1 MAKKEVKTDLW
12 VYELLQEA
20 DIYLTP
26 QGCDIKEIDEALKTA
41 SKSKTG
47 HAGYPEYCG
56 VVKDFV
62 LVIEDKASLDKHAY
76 KDENGLLSQDVKF
89 VKDYAVN
96 GALYYALHLA
106 ANTSYNK
113 VLAFGVSGNEKHHK
127 ITPLFVNERGDYQEL
142 PDVETFISF
151 NEANINEYYLKEI
164 LQEETDVEKTT
175 AEILKDA
182 EKLHND
188 LRNYGN
194 LTTEQKPLVVSGIML
209 ALREI
214 EEKTFSIESLIGDPI
229 KTDGQKIY
237 EAIESNLKRVNVTP
251 DTKRD
256 KLLSQF
262 SVIRDTTK
270 VFTCKKLLMTK
281 KKLPVRFTGQHFTI
295 DKVLI
300 KDAIR
305 QANISNQDTVLD
317 IGAGK
322 GFLTVHLLKIAN
334 NVVAIENDTALV
346 EHLRKLFSDA
356 RNVQVVGCDFRNFAV
371 PKFPFKVVSNIPH
384 GITSDIF
391 KILMFESLGN
401 FLGGSIVLQ
410 LEPTQKLFSRKL
422 YNPYTVFYH
431 TFFDLK
437 LVYEVG
443 PESFLPP
450 PTVKSALLNIKRK
463 HLFFDFKFKAKY
475 LAFISCLLEKP
486 DLSVKT
492 ALKSIFRKSQVRSIS
507 EKFGLNLNAQ
517 IVCLSPSQWL
527 NCFLEMLEVVPEKF
541 HPS

>member
-1 MAKKEVKTDLW
+1 MKACFMGLGYIGLPTAIIAAKHGVQVTGVDINPKV
-12 VYELLQEA
+12 VELTNQGKLHIIEPGMEEMLQE
-20 DIYLTP
+20 
-26 QGCDIKEIDEALKTA
+26 
-41 SKSKTG
+41 
-47 HAGYPEYCG
+47 
-56 VVKDFV
+56 VVKNGTLHASTKPETSDAYFMVVPTPFKGNHEPDISYVEAATRAV
-62 LVIEDKASLDKHAY
+62 LP
-76 KDENGLLSQDVKF
+76 F
-89 VKDYAVN
+89 
-96 GALYYALHLA
+96 
-106 ANTSYNK
+106 
-113 VLAFGVSGNEKHHK
+113 
-127 ITPLFVNERGDYQEL
+127 
-142 PDVETFISF
+142 
-151 NEANINEYYLKEI
+151 LKEG
-164 LQEETDVEKTT
+164 
-175 AEILKDA
+175 
-182 EKLHND
+182 D
-188 LRNYGN
+188 LY
-194 LTTEQKPLVVSGIML
+194 
-209 ALREI
+209 
-214 EEKTFSIESLIGDPI
+214 
-229 KTDGQKIY
+229 
-237 EAIESNLKRVNVTP
+237 
-251 DTKRD
+251 
-256 KLLSQF
+256 
-262 SVIRDTTK
+262 

-371 PKFPFKVVSNIPH
+371 PKFPFKVVSNIPY

>member
-1 MAKKEVKTDLW
+1 MYPHDNIFNIYYNIGKRTPFLVKRCELGLARSSSEERRIDPNRDRTFLVETVKPRGKYGKAYGKCFMNGKPDDTYRKECYPNIKDEEIPCAGCGEW
-12 VYELLQEA
+12 VLIDVPGVSLDEIFPIHKADEILMFGKYKGKSLG
-20 DIYLTP
+20 DIY
-26 QGCDIKEIDEALKTA
+26 KM
-41 SKSKTG
+41 
-47 HAGYPEYCG
+47 
-56 VVKDFV
+56 
-62 LVIEDKASLDKHAY
+62 
-76 KDENGLLSQDVKF
+76 
-89 VKDYAVN
+89 
-96 GALYYALHLA
+96 
-106 ANTSYNK
+106 
-113 VLAFGVSGNEKHHK
+113 
-127 ITPLFVNERGDYQEL
+127 DYQYLYWLETTDRLFKIDFKEL
-142 PDVETFISF
+142 KRLYP
-151 NEANINEYYLKEI
+151 N
-164 LQEETDVEKTT
+164 VEKTLDISIS
-175 AEILKDA
+175 ERIIDFGKYKGQKFGDIKDDISYL
-182 EKLHND
+182 EW
-188 LRNYGN
+188 
-194 LTTEQKPLVVSGIML
+194 LVSIGKI
-209 ALREI
+209 
-214 EEKTFSIESLIGDPI
+214 SIEDF
-229 KTDGQKIY
+229 
-237 EAIESNLKRVNVTP
+237 NL
-251 DTKRD
+251 
-256 KLLSQF
+256 
-262 SVIRDTTK
+262 
-270 VFTCKKLLMTK
+270 FTCKKLLMTK

-371 PKFPFKVVSNIPH
+371 PKFPFKVVSNIPY

-443 PESFLPP
+443 PESFFPP

-463 HLFFDFKFKAKY
+463 QLFFDFKFKAKY

>member
-1 MAKKEVKTDLW
+1 
-12 VYELLQEA
+12 
-20 DIYLTP
+20 
-26 QGCDIKEIDEALKTA
+26 
-41 SKSKTG
+41 
-47 HAGYPEYCG
+47 
-56 VVKDFV
+56 
-62 LVIEDKASLDKHAY
+62 
-76 KDENGLLSQDVKF
+76 
-89 VKDYAVN
+89 
-96 GALYYALHLA
+96 
-106 ANTSYNK
+106 
-113 VLAFGVSGNEKHHK
+113 
-127 ITPLFVNERGDYQEL
+127 
-142 PDVETFISF
+142 
-151 NEANINEYYLKEI
+151 
-164 LQEETDVEKTT
+164 
-175 AEILKDA
+175 
-182 EKLHND
+182 
-188 LRNYGN
+188 
-194 LTTEQKPLVVSGIML
+194 
-209 ALREI
+209 
-214 EEKTFSIESLIGDPI
+214 
-229 KTDGQKIY
+229 
-237 EAIESNLKRVNVTP
+237 
-251 DTKRD
+251 
-256 KLLSQF
+256 
-262 SVIRDTTK
+262 
-270 VFTCKKLLMTK
+270 MTK

-346 EHLRKLFSDA
+346 EHLRKVFSDA

-371 PKFPFKVVSNIPH
+371 TKF
-384 GITSDIF
+384 IF

-410 LEPTQKLFSRKL
+410 LEPTQKLFSSKL

>member
-1 MAKKEVKTDLW
+1 MDSEKKW
-12 VYELLQEA
+12 GCIGYALLALITWGLTQGFKVVCIIIGILIA
-20 DIYLTP
+20 ILIAFIFISNLSTKRLIKKFKHQKDIYPNAYSFFRKELRIFQSENNLTK
-26 QGCDIKEIDEALKTA
+26 QDINK
-41 SKSKTG
+41 
-47 HAGYPEYCG
+47 
-56 VVKDFV
+56 F
-62 LVIEDKASLDKHAY
+62 
-76 KDENGLLSQDVKF
+76 LSF
-89 VKDYAVN
+89 P
-96 GALYYALHLA
+96 
-106 ANTSYNK
+106 K
-113 VLAFGVSGNEKHHK
+113 VEWEK
-127 ITPLFVNERGDYQEL
+127 R
-142 PDVETFISF
+142 
-151 NEANINEYYLKEI
+151 
-164 LQEETDVEKTT
+164 
-175 AEILKDA
+175 
-182 EKLHND
+182 EKLELERIQREKQVSTEYNMIKA
-188 LRNYGN
+188 NYSDG
-194 LTTEQKPLVVSGIML
+194 LTCWQKEHPS
-209 ALREI
+209 AN
-214 EEKTFSIESLIGDPI
+214 KSIII
-229 KTDGQKIY
+229 
-237 EAIESNLKRVNVTP
+237 
-251 DTKRD
+251 
-256 KLLSQF
+256 
-262 SVIRDTTK
+262 
-270 VFTCKKLLMTK
+270 FTCKKLLMTK

-371 PKFPFKVVSNIPH
+371 PKFPFKVVSNIPY

-443 PESFLPP
+443 PESFFPP

-463 HLFFDFKFKAKY
+463 QLFFDFKFKAKY

>member
-1 MAKKEVKTDLW
+1 MDECPIRNIISRFSGKWPVIILCILSENECTRFNQIQKAIP
-12 VYELLQEA
+12 
-20 DIYLTP
+20 DISP
-26 QGCDIKEIDEALKTA
+26 
-41 SKSKTG
+41 
-47 HAGYPEYCG
+47 
-56 VVKDFV
+56 
-62 LVIEDKASLDKHAY
+62 
-76 KDENGLLSQDVKF
+76 
-89 VKDYAVN
+89 
-96 GALYYALHLA
+96 
-106 ANTSYNK
+106 K
-113 VLAFGVSGNEKHHK
+113 VLSD
-127 ITPLFVNERGDYQEL
+127 T
-142 PDVETFISF
+142 
-151 NEANINEYYLKEI
+151 LKN
-164 LQEETDVEKTT
+164 LETDGIIKRIVYGEVPPRVEYSLT
-175 AEILKDA
+175 
-182 EKLHND
+182 KLGLSLMPYIN
-188 LRNYGN
+188 
-194 LTTEQKPLVVSGIML
+194 PV
-209 ALREI
+209 RE
-214 EEKTFSIESLIGDPI
+214 
-229 KTDGQKIY
+229 
-237 EAIESNLKRVNVTP
+237 
-251 DTKRD
+251 
-256 KLLSQF
+256 
-262 SVIRDTTK
+262 
-270 VFTCKKLLMTK
+270 LLMTK

-371 PKFPFKVVSNIPH
+371 PKFPFKVVSNIPY